1 MKADQKSID
10 SMECLIDKKISF
22 LLIPQEKLIE
32 LKQSFAEYQKTI
44 IELKNELQL
53 KSK

>member
-1 MKADQKSID
+1 MKTDQKLTD
-10 SMECLIDKKISF
+10 SEKCLTDKEISF

-32 LKQSFAEYQKTI
+32 LKQSFTEYQKTI
-44 IELKNELQL
+44 TELKNELQL

>member
-10 SMECLIDKKISF
+10 STEYMTNRMSF

-44 IELKNELQL
+44 TELKNELQL
-53 KSK
+53 KTK